1 MKKCKEKL
9 FSLCPVKRNMA
20 LDSFLVKLFIC
31 DFHVNCSSRITPR
44 KVAS

>member
-20 LDSFLVKLFIC
+20 LDSFLVKLCIC
-31 DFHVNCSSRITPR
+31 DFHVKCSSKTTPR
-44 KVAS
+44 KVAY